1 MRCSNAEINILFV
14 FHQHVHCHIM
24 PRKKDDFAH
33 NDEIY
38 IELNKHDH
46 GEERRP
52 QRTVEERTSEA
63 NEYRKLLDTFKAF
76 GGSENNN

>member
-1 MRCSNAEINILFV
+1 
-14 FHQHVHCHIM
+14 M

-46 GEERRP
+46 GEVRRP
-52 QRTVEERTSEA
+52 QRTVDERTSEA
-63 NEYRKLLDTFKAF
+63 NAYRKLLETFKAF
-76 GGSENNN
+76 GDSENNN